1 MTAVADRDA
10 RPPLQGIV
18 FDFDG
23 VLADTER
30 LHLAAYQAVLAGT
43 GLTLDTRAYYDRY
56 LGYDDVGV
64 FTTLGR
70 DQGRPLGDG
79 EIRRLIAAKGRR
91 FDERVRAG
99 GVLFP
104 EAAAC
109 IRRLA
114 AELPLA
120 IASGALHHEIDAIL
134 TGANVRQ
141 HFRAI
146 VAADD
151 VEHSKPAPD
160 TYVRAVAR
168 LHGGGPG
175 LEPAAYLAVEDSVWG
190 ITAAHAAGLP
200 CAAITN
206 SYPADVL
213 TAADLVVDSLGE
225 LQAAVLQRLARERG
239 DLNRSAEGAHGPP
252 RRERVATGSSQANAG
267 VAGRSPV

>member
-1 MTAVADRDA
+1 MPAVADSSA
-10 RPPLQGIV
+10 RPPLRGVV

-30 LHLAAYQAVLAGT
+30 LHLDAYRAVLAGT
-43 GLTLDTRAYYDRY
+43 GLTLDTGAYYNRY

-64 FTTLGR
+64 FTTLGK
-70 DQGRPLGDG
+70 DQDRPLGDD
-79 EIRRLIAAKGRR
+79 EIRGLIAAKGRH
-91 FDERVRAG
+91 FEARVRSG
-99 GVLFP
+99 GILFP
-104 EAAAC
+104 DAAAC

-120 IASGALHHEIDAIL
+120 IASGALHHEIEAIL

-151 VEHSKPAPD
+151 VERSKPAPD
-160 TYVRAVAR
+160 SYARAVEL

-175 LEPAAYLAVEDSVWG
+175 LEPSAYLAVEDSVWG
-190 ITAAHAAGLP
+190 ITAARAAGLP
-200 CAAITN
+200 CAAITT

-213 TAADLVVDSLGE
+213 TAADPVLGSLAE
-225 LQAAVLQRLARERG
+225 LQAVILQRL
-239 DLNRSAEGAHGPP
+239 
-252 RRERVATGSSQANAG
+252 
-267 VAGRSPV
+267 GRN

>member
-1 MTAVADRDA
+1 MPAVADRSA
-10 RPPLQGIV
+10 RPPLRGVV

-30 LHLAAYQAVLAGT
+30 LHLGAYQAVLAGT
-43 GLTLDTRAYYDRY
+43 GLTLDTGAYYNRY

-70 DQGRPLGDG
+70 DQGRPLGDD
-79 EIRRLIAAKGRR
+79 EIRALIAAKGRH
-91 FDERVRAG
+91 FDEQVRAG
-99 GVLFP
+99 GVLYP
-104 EAAAC
+104 DAAGC

-120 IASGALHHEIDAIL
+120 IASGALHHEIEAIL
-134 TGANVRQ
+134 SGADIRQ

-151 VEHSKPAPD
+151 VERSKPAPD
-160 TYVRAVAR
+160 TYARAVEL
-168 LHGGGPG
+168 LHGNGPG
-175 LEPAAYLAVEDSVWG
+175 LDPSAYLAVEDSVWG
-190 ITAAHAAGLP
+190 ITAARAAGLP

-213 TAADLVVDSLGE
+213 APADLVLGGLTE
-225 LQAAVLQRLARERG
+225 LETVVLQKL
-239 DLNRSAEGAHGPP
+239 
-252 RRERVATGSSQANAG
+252 
-267 VAGRSPV
+267 GRSPEVAGQSPV

>member
-1 MTAVADRDA
+1 MPAVAASDA
-10 RPPLQGIV
+10 RPPLRGVV

-23 VLADTER
+23 VLADTEP

-43 GLTLDTRAYYDRY
+43 ALTLDTDAYYSRY

-64 FTTLGR
+64 FTALGR
-70 DQGRPLGDG
+70 DQGRPLGDD
-79 EIRRLIAAKGRR
+79 EIRGLIAAKGRH
-91 FDERVRAG
+91 FDERVRGG

-104 EAAAC
+104 DAAAC

-120 IASGALHHEIDAIL
+120 IASGALHHEIEAIL
-134 TGANVRQ
+134 SGANLRR

-151 VEHSKPAPD
+151 VERSKPAPD
-160 TYVRAVAR
+160 TYVRAVEL

-175 LEPAAYLAVEDSVWG
+175 LEPAAYLAVEDSAWG
-190 ITAAHAAGLP
+190 IAAARAAGLP
-200 CAAITN
+200 CAAITT

-213 TAADLVVDSLGE
+213 AAADPVLGSLGE
-225 LQAAVLQRLARERG
+225 LQAVVLQKLGRTRQ
-239 DLNRSAEGAHGPP
+239 GAHGAP
-252 RRERVATGSSQANAG
+252 RRERRGAQGSPQADAG
-267 VAGRSPV
+267 GSGQSPV